1 MNDEGKYQQH
11 LTFHLAL
18 GEVFLLNVVQ
28 LRYSVVRRHGCKYE
42 IGLLFPDIMATQF
55 APRPLQR
62 HYLFVCVC
70 DLDCPCAIQLRGKV
84 GRGHDD

>member
-1 MNDEGKYQQH
+1 MTDEGKYQEH

-42 IGLLFPDIMATQF
+42 IGLLFPRYYGNTVRPALCSGTISSCVFATWI
-55 APRPLQR
+55 AP
-62 HYLFVCVC
+62 
-70 DLDCPCAIQLRGKV
+70 AIQLGGEV
-84 GRGHDD
+84 GRRHDD